1 MKDNENRVPR
11 MRTLPKAMEEI
22 KKADPETQFTLAT
35 LRKLVDRGIIGCVP
49 LGNYKLIVFD
59 KLLALL
65 SDGIAVDLG
74 EEAEAAPP
82 VPETVNGIRKASL

>member
-49 LGNYKLIVFD
+49 LGNYRLVDLD

-65 SDGIAVDLG
+65 SEGVPADMEPETADGICGKFADGLH
-74 EEAEAAPP
+74 
-82 VPETVNGIRKASL
+82 I